1 MKRTVKIVLP
11 LVLIAV
17 LLIGAGWF
25 FLSFRRDVTATVFGY
40 WGDRFAAAGR
50 YERAISCYKAAR
62 TFEPDNERIPIIL
75 ADTYVNAGNYTKA
88 EYTLVSAIT
97 ESPDSPA
104 LYIALSRA
112 YVAQDKLLDA
122 EQMLD
127 RITSESVRETID
139 YLRPSAPVISP
150 ESGYYSEY
158 IDVAAASAGSS
169 IYLTTDGTFPSLEK
183 DLYTQPVAISGGETT
198 VTALCVGENGLVS
211 PVVYAGYTIGN
222 VVEPVKL
229 ADSVLE
235 AYVREQL
242 GKLSGEQ
249 LMTDELWTI
258 ESLELPEGIT
268 TLEDLPRFAGLKSLT
283 MHDLNGL
290 DLSVIGQLTTLNALD
305 VAGCTLPS
313 DTLELIGSLP
323 DLTSLNI
330 SGCAVQSINA
340 LVGLTKLEYLN
351 ISNNTVSD
359 ITALSSMENLR
370 ELHLTNNPVR
380 TITYLNNCLK
390 LEVLYAENCGIS
402 KLTSLAGNTS
412 LQELYASD
420 NEIDDLSALEACAA
434 LRVIDVS
441 SNQIDDISVLP
452 SLPELTTF
460 KADHNKIAAVP
471 TFDAEVSKLV
481 QFNVNYNEIESVQ
494 GLAGLMYLNYVRA
507 DYNKITSIA
516 CLKDC
521 YTLIEIDVFDNPV
534 NADEVAPLQEI
545 GIIVNYNPKYEPEA

>member
-97 ESPDSPA
+97 ESPDSSA

-122 EQMLD
+122 EQMLS
-127 RITSESVRETID
+127 RITSETVREEID

-158 IDVAAASAGSS
+158 ISVTATSAGSS

-229 ADSVLE
+229 ADSVLD
-235 AYVREQL
+235 AYVR
-242 GKLSGEQ
+242 EQ

-290 DLSVIGQLTTLNALD
+290 DLSVIGQLTTLTTLD
-305 VAGCTLPS
+305 VSGCTLPS

-330 SGCAVQSINA
+330 SGCAVQSINT

-390 LEVLYAENCGIS
+390 LETLYVENCGIS

-420 NEIDDLSALEACAA
+420 NELDDLSALEACTA

-460 KADHNKIAAVP
+460 KADHNKITAVP
-471 TFDAEVSKLV
+471 TFDAETSKLV
-481 QFNVNYNEIESVQ
+481 QFNVNYNEIENVQ

-545 GIIVNYNPKYEPEA
+545 GIIVNYNPKYKPEA

>member
-40 WGDRFAAAGR
+40 WGDRFAATGR

-62 TFEPDNERIPIIL
+62 TFEPDNERIPILL

-97 ESPDSPA
+97 QNPDSPA

-122 EQMLD
+122 EQMLS
-127 RITSESVRETID
+127 RITSESVREEID

-290 DLSVIGQLTTLNALD
+290 DLSVIGQLTTLTTLD
-305 VAGCTLPS
+305 VSGCTLPS
-313 DTLELIGSLP
+313 DTLDLIGSLP

-330 SGCAVQSINA
+330 SGCAVQNINA

-390 LEVLYAENCGIS
+390 LETLYVENCGIS

-420 NEIDDLSALEACAA
+420 NELDDLSALEACTA

-460 KADHNKIAAVP
+460 KADHNKITAVP
-471 TFDAEVSKLV
+471 TFDAETSKLV
-481 QFNVNYNEIESVQ
+481 QFNVNYNEIENVQ

>member
-50 YERAISCYKAAR
+50 YERAVTCYKAAQ

-97 ESPDSPA
+97 QNPDSPA

-122 EQMLD
+122 EQMLS
-127 RITSESVRETID
+127 RITSETVREEID

-158 IDVAAASAGSS
+158 ISVSATSAGSS

-211 PVVYAGYTIGN
+211 PVVYTGYTIGN
-222 VVEPVKL
+222 VIEPVKL

-242 GKLSGEQ
+242 GKLSSEQ

-268 TLEDLPRFAGLKSLT
+268 TLEDLPRFSGLKTLT

-290 DLSVIGQLTTLNALD
+290 DLSVIGQLTTLNTLD
-305 VAGCTLPS
+305 VSGCTLPS
-313 DTLELIGSLP
+313 DTLELELLP
-323 DLTSLNI
+323 LASKIMTIECGARFLTDHLDGDHYFSI
-330 SGCAVQSINA
+330 HRSGHNLDRCRTQFKLAADMEQHWDEMHAIVQEEAV
-340 LVGLTKLEYLN
+340 
-351 ISNNTVSD
+351 
-359 ITALSSMENLR
+359 
-370 ELHLTNNPVR
+370 
-380 TITYLNNCLK
+380 
-390 LEVLYAENCGIS
+390 
-402 KLTSLAGNTS
+402 
-412 LQELYASD
+412 
-420 NEIDDLSALEACAA
+420 
-434 LRVIDVS
+434 
-441 SNQIDDISVLP
+441 
-452 SLPELTTF
+452 
-460 KADHNKIAAVP
+460 KI
-471 TFDAEVSKLV
+471 
-481 QFNVNYNEIESVQ
+481 
-494 GLAGLMYLNYVRA
+494 R
-507 DYNKITSIA
+507 
-516 CLKDC
+516 
-521 YTLIEIDVFDNPV
+521 
-534 NADEVAPLQEI
+534 
-545 GIIVNYNPKYEPEA
+545 